1 MHCRFR
7 PLTTHFLLACASM
20 LVYARHRTMDAPSVK
35 LPAQVA
41 DLGLMTMV
49 VAEMRERSAQ
59 RVVQ

>member
-1 MHCRFR
+1 
-7 PLTTHFLLACASM
+7 
-20 LVYARHRTMDAPSVK
+20 MDAPSVK